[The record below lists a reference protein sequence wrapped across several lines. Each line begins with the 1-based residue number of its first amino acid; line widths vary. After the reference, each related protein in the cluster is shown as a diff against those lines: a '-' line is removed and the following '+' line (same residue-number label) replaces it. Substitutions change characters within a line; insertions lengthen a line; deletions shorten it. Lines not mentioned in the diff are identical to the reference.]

1 MNRPGHALADGWIA
15 CSAKLGL
22 SCMRHAC
29 FSEDVAAGNTK
40 VNITNF
46 THGMFV
52 RQMAW
57 VQEPWN
63 AAELPAVPV
72 GDPVQISL
80 ALQAKYKAVVG
91 GARPAYI

>member
-1 MNRPGHALADGWIA
+1 MKEYQAVRLQHF
-15 CSAKLGL
+15 SAQ
-22 SCMRHAC
+22 AA
-29 FSEDVAAGNTK
+29 EDVAAGNTK